1 MFRKRFDKEEE
12 EFQSAP
18 PVKGAIR
25 QGVLRAELRDVS
37 IRAPREGGDFLTSMS
52 FLKMSVSIRAPREGG
67 DSLHPLH
74 CLRPLVSIRAPR
86 EGGDECSERV
96 QPPPHVSIRA
106 PREGGDGTPATG

>member
-37 IRAPREGGDFLTSMS
+37 IRAPREGGDLISSSKDTLATRFN
-52 FLKMSVSIRAPREGG
+52 PR
-67 DSLHPLH
+67 
-74 CLRPLVSIRAPR
+74 
-86 EGGDECSERV
+86 
-96 QPPPHVSIRA
+96 PP
-106 PREGGDGTPATG
+106 